1 MAAAAV
7 LTAALLLPVHPHTGA
22 ELPLPP
28 MRNPPIC
35 RRRKNWSKAS
45 ELPLHRTPLAT
56 TASGTST
63 VDLSADAGGYV
74 FAPRTT
80 GVANPLWDLTIVERT
95 SAVGTEPPYLIDS
108 RMLGVLYLG
117 RLKFEV
123 DPFTGFKANLIT
135 LRVESK
141 APVSHQKHQGRSP
154 NRAT

>member
-45 ELPLHRTPLAT
+45 ELPLHRDAPLAT

-63 VDLSADAGGYV
+63 VDLSADA
-74 FAPRTT
+74 R
-80 GVANPLWDLTIVERT
+80 
-95 SAVGTEPPYLIDS
+95 
-108 RMLGVLYLG
+108 
-117 RLKFEV
+117 
-123 DPFTGFKANLIT
+123 
-135 LRVESK
+135 LRVRAEDYRGWRTPCGISQL
-141 APVSHQKHQGRSP
+141 SNGLRRSVP
-154 NRAT
+154 SLHI